1 MKRLLLLTASLMLV
15 VAAAVTASAQAQ
27 NPCAMKKGQNPCA
40 MKKGQNPCA
49 KKGAMNPCNPCAKK
63 SAMNPCSAKFN
74 MTGKETSVV
83 GYIGDSQCGLAHP
96 MNMGEGKECTLKC
109 VDGGGYFVLADRAKK
124 TVYILDKEAQ
134 MKVRDFAGQKVKV
147 TGHVNAKAKTIHMT
161 NIEPAS

>member
-1 MKRLLLLTASLMLV
+1 MKRLLLFTASLALV
-15 VAAAVTASAQAQ
+15 VAAAVTASAQTP
-27 NPCAMKKGQNPCA
+27 NPCAQKKAGNPC
-40 MKKGQNPCA
+40 NPCA
-49 KKGAMNPCNPCAKK
+49 KKKGMNPCNPCAKK
-63 SAMNPCSAKFN
+63 SAQNPCSAKFN
-74 MTGKETSVV
+74 MTGKEKSVV

-96 MNMGEGKECTLKC
+96 MNMGDGKECTLKC

-161 NIEPAS
+161 KIEAAS